1 MESVLGSG
9 VYGPLNYFFVALGV
23 AAFIIEAWA
32 FIDAIIRPTAA
43 FIAAATMMGGTLLG
57 RLTKPIWLIILGVA
71 FVIGLYYAAYG
82 SSPIGFL
89 SVLAFVAAALY
100 LAAVRPKVKE
110 YRKGSGSNTHV
121 GPYGPW

>member
-1 MESVLGSG
+1 VESVLGSG
-9 VYGPLNYFFVALGV
+9 VYGPLNYFFVALAV
-23 AAFIIEAWA
+23 AAFVVEAWA

-43 FIAAATMMGGTLLG
+43 FIAAASMMADTFLG

-71 FVIGLYYAAYG
+71 FVLGLYSAAYG
-82 SSPIGFL
+82 GVTGFL
-89 SVLAFVAAALY
+89 SVLAFVAAATY

-110 YRKGSGSNTHV
+110 FRKGGGSNS

>member
-1 MESVLGSG
+1 VESVLGSG
-9 VYGPLNYFFVALGV
+9 VYGPLNYFFVALAV
-23 AAFIIEAWA
+23 AAFAVEAWA

-43 FIAAATMMGGTLLG
+43 FLAAASMMAGTFLG

-71 FVIGLYYAAYG
+71 FVLGLYSAAYG
-82 SSPIGFL
+82 GVTGFL
-89 SVLAFVAAALY
+89 SVLAFVAAATY

-110 YRKGSGSNTHV
+110 FRKGGGSNS